1 MFIGGSKM
9 NKLRNI
15 FLSLMTAV
23 LVMAP
28 TVKANAAEPINFY
41 IFYGDGCPHCE
52 AAMEYL
58 DSLDE
63 AERAKFNLI
72 KYEVWANS
80 DNASLMTS
88 VAELMGEDT
97 SKLGVPFMII
107 GDQTL
112 VGYADNYS
120 EDLITAAID
129 KAYKA
134 TDRYDLANKIDL
146 SSGKVDD
153 GSDTPTTTP
162 DNSNGTSD
170 ATTLLALGIIV
181 IGVVGLLVF
190 AKVKT
195 K

>member
-1 MFIGGSKM
+1 M

-41 IFYGDGCPHCE
+41 IFDGDGCPHCE
-52 AAMEYL
+52 SAMEYL
-58 DSLDE
+58 NSLDE
-63 AERAKFNLI
+63 TERAKFNLI
-72 KYEVWANS
+72 KYEVWSNS
-80 DNASLMTS
+80 TNASLMTS
-88 VAELMGEDT
+88 VAELMEVDT
-97 SKLGVPFMII
+97 DNLGVPFMII

-112 VGYADNYS
+112 VGYADDYS
-120 EDLITAAID
+120 EELITAAID
-129 KAYKA
+129 EAYAA
-134 TDRYDLANKIDL
+134 TDRYDIANETDL
-146 SSGKVDD
+146 SSGTIDTD
-153 GSDTPTTTP
+153 SDTPTTNT
-162 DNSNGTSD
+162 NSSNSSSD

-181 IGVVGLLVF
+181 IGVVGLIVF

>member
-1 MFIGGSKM
+1 M

-41 IFYGDGCPHCE
+41 LFYGDGCPHCE

-63 AERAKFNLI
+63 TERAKFNLI
-72 KYEVWANS
+72 KYEVGSNS
-80 DNASLMTS
+80 TNASLMTS
-88 VAELMGEDT
+88 VAELMGQDT
-97 SKLGVPFMII
+97 ESLGVPFMII

-112 VGYADNYS
+112 VGYADDGS
-120 EDLITAAID
+120 MDKVITAAID
-129 KAYKA
+129 KAYEA

-153 GSDTPTTTP
+153 GSDTPTATP
-162 DNSNGTSD
+162 DTSNGSSD
-170 ATTLLALGIIV
+170 TTTLLALGIIV
-181 IGVVGLLVF
+181 IGVVGLVVF
-190 AKVKT
+190 AKIKT

>member
-1 MFIGGSKM
+1 M

-15 FLSLMTAV
+15 FLSLITAV

-41 IFYGDGCPHCE
+41 IFYGNGCPHCE

-58 DSLDE
+58 NGLDE
-63 AERAKFNLI
+63 AERAKFNLV
-72 KYEVWANS
+72 KYEVWYNS

-88 VAELMGEDT
+88 VAKLMGEDT
-97 SKLGVPFMII
+97 ENLGVPFMII

-120 EDLITAAID
+120 EKLITDAID
-129 KAYKA
+129 KAYEA
-134 TDRYDLANKIDL
+134 SDRYDLSNKIDL
-146 SSGKVDD
+146 SSGKVDTD
-153 GSDTPTTTP
+153 SDTPTATP
-162 DNSNGTSD
+162 DTSNGSSD
-170 ATTLLALGIIV
+170 TTTLLALGIIV
-181 IGVVGLLVF
+181 IGVVGLIVF

>member
-1 MFIGGSKM
+1 M

-41 IFYGDGCPHCE
+41 LFYGDGCPHCE
-52 AAMEYL
+52 SAMEYL

-72 KYEVWANS
+72 KYEVWSNS

-88 VAELMGEDT
+88 VGKLMGEDT
-97 SKLGVPFMII
+97 QKLGVPFMII

-112 VGYADNYS
+112 VGYADDYS
-120 EDLITAAID
+120 EELITAAID
-129 KAYKA
+129 KAYA
-134 TDRYDLANKIDL
+134 ASDRYDLANKIDL
-146 SSGKVDD
+146 SSGKIDD
-153 GSDTPTTTP
+153 GSDTPTVTP
-162 DNSNGTSD
+162 DNSNGSNDT
-170 ATTLLALGIIV
+170 TTLLALGIIV
-181 IGVVGLLVF
+181 IGVVGLVVF
-190 AKVKT
+190 AKIKT

>member
-1 MFIGGSKM
+1 M

-88 VAELMGEDT
+88 VAKLMGEDT
-97 SKLGVPFMII
+97 DKLGVPFMVI

-112 VGYADNYS
+112 VGYADDYS
-120 EDLITAAID
+120 EKLITAAID
-129 KAYKA
+129 KAYEA

-146 SSGKVDD
+146 SSGTVDE
-153 GSDTPTTTP
+153 GSDNPTATP
-162 DNSNGTSD
+162 DTSNDT
-170 ATTLLALGIIV
+170 TTLLALGIIV
-181 IGVVGLLVF
+181 IGVVGLVVF
-190 AKVKT
+190 AKIKT

>member
-1 MFIGGSKM
+1 M